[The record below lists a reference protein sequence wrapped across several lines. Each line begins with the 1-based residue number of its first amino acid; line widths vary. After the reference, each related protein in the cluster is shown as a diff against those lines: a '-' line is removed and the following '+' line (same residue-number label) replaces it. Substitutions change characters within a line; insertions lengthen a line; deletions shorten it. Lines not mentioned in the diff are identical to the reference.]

1 MIFNKTEYTS
11 DVHVEVKSHETVA
24 NVVLARCARTPKAT
38 ILQRKLPLG
47 AGWVDVI
54 CKDYAVTLRRVTA
67 GLIGMGLQKG
77 DRLGVMGQTSYE
89 WLLLDLASMLAGVVT
104 VPIYQTDSEDQIAW
118 IQQDSKMSVVVCDD
132 LAMKQ
137 TVNHA
142 CDVPVLVFSEGAIN
156 EIIEAGR
163 QVSSKEVND
172 RIASV
177 GADDL
182 CTVVYTSG
190 TTGRPKGVM
199 LNHRSLLL
207 NAKGGG
213 TVLPDAIKY
222 KHIRALLFLPV
233 AHVLARV
240 VGYMALVGDGVI
252 GYVGSIK
259 NLLDDLSTFKPT
271 SLLVVPRV
279 LEKVYA
285 AADAKAGRGIKK
297 WIFRWSAKTSEK
309 MSAARI
315 GPLAPSIGLR
325 LRYYL
330 ASALVLKT
338 IRNLLGGRLKYIVC
352 GGAPLNSRIFHFFNG
367 LGIYLLEGYGLTE
380 TAGPST
386 ISLPGL
392 MKQDTVGRPMPDTSI
407 KIGEDGEVL
416 IKSPIVFAGYLNNPA
431 ATAESFTP
439 DGWFKTGDLGS
450 LDSEGRLAITGRK
463 KELIVTAGGKNVQPA
478 VLEDLLRG
486 YPIISNV
493 VVVGDGQR
501 FISALLT
508 LDTQVLPGWLANHGL
523 PVMEPAQAANDERV
537 IDAIG
542 KAIARANKAVS
553 RAESIRAFKI
563 LTSDFSE
570 ENGMLTPSQKVKRQA
585 VLKTYA
591 KEIEEIYA
599 SK

>member
-1 MIFNKTEYTS
+1 MIFSKTEYTS
-11 DVHVEVKSHETVA
+11 EVHLDIKDTETVA

-38 ILQRKLPLG
+38 ILARKLPLG
-47 AGWVDVI
+47 AGWVDVA
-54 CKDYAVTLRRVTA
+54 CKDYARSLRKMTA
-67 GLIGMGLQKG
+67 GLIGLGLKKD
-77 DRLGVMGQTSYE
+77 DRIGIMGQTSYE
-89 WLLLDLASMLAGVVT
+89 WLLLDLAAMLAGVVT
-104 VPIYQTDSEDQIAW
+104 VPIYQTDSEDQIEW
-118 IQQDSKMSVVVCDD
+118 ICKDSELKMVFCDD
-132 LAMKQ
+132 MAMKQ

-142 CDVPVLVFSEGAIN
+142 SNVPVYVFSEGAIN
-156 EIIEAGR
+156 QVIEAGR
-163 QVSSKEVND
+163 EVLPSEVSQ

-182 CTVVYTSG
+182 CTIVYTSG
-190 TTGRPKGVM
+190 TTGRPKGA
-199 LNHRSLLL
+199 LLTHRNLLL
-207 NAKGGG
+207 NAKGGP
-213 TVLPDAIKY
+213 TVLPDAIAY
-222 KHIRALLFLPV
+222 KHTRVLLFLPV

-240 VGYMALVGDGVI
+240 VGYMSLVGDGVI

-259 NLLDDLSTFKPT
+259 TLMDDLSTFKPT

-285 AADAKAGRGIKK
+285 AADAKAGRGLKK
-297 WIFRWSAKTSEK
+297 WLFRWSAKTSEK

-315 GPLAPSIGLR
+315 GPLAPSLGLR

-330 ASALVLKT
+330 ASALVLKK
-338 IRNLLGGRLKYIVC
+338 IRALLGGRLRFIVC
-352 GGAPLNSRIFHFFNG
+352 GGAPLNTRIFHFFNG
-367 LGIYLLEGYGLTE
+367 LGTYLLEGYGLTE

-392 MKQDTVGRPMPDTSI
+392 MKQDTVGRPMPDVSL
-407 KIGEDGEVL
+407 KIAEDGEVL
-416 IKSPIVFAGYLNNPA
+416 IKSPAVFIGYLNNPE
-431 ATAESFTP
+431 ATADCFTE
-439 DGWFKTGDLGS
+439 DGWFCTGDLGS

-501 FISALLT
+501 FISALIT

-523 PVMEPAQAANDERV
+523 PVMEPAQAAQDERV
-537 IDAIG
+537 IEAID
-542 KAIARANKAVS
+542 KAIDRANKSVS

-570 ENGMLTPSQKVKRQA
+570 ENGMLTPSQKVKRAA
-585 VLKTYA
+585 VIKTYA
-591 KEIEEIYA
+591 KEIAEIYE